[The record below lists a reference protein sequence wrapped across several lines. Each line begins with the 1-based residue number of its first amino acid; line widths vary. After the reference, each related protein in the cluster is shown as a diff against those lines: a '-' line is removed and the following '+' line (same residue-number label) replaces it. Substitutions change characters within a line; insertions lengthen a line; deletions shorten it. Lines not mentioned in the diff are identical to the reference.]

1 MPIQAAQLQAYL
13 DDLVAGRR
21 AACAGH
27 VDALLAQGTAPREL
41 YVDLFQ
47 ASLYEVGRRWEVG
60 EVSVATEHVAT
71 AITEE
76 LLGRVFP
83 HVLRRAPVGHRAV
96 VSCAADEFHQIGGRI
111 VADTLEGMG
120 WDVDFVG
127 AGSSVGELVACV
139 ERAPV
144 DLVAV
149 SVSVD
154 THLARMAET
163 VRAVRAVHPVVPI
176 AVGGRA
182 LGHDGSR
189 LVDALGLPGVH
200 HVASLDALESLLMLE
215 AFRP

>member
-1 MPIQAAQLQAYL
+1 MPLDDQRFQAYL
-13 DDLVAGRR
+13 VDLIAGRR
-21 AACAGH
+21 DACIRH
-27 VDALLAQGTAPREL
+27 VDALLAQGITPRAL

-47 ASLYEVGRRWEVG
+47 ASLYEIGRRWEVG

-83 HVLRRAPVGHRAV
+83 HVARRAPVGHRAV

-111 VADTLEGMG
+111 VADTLEAMG

-127 AGSSVGELVACV
+127 AGASIDDLVEGV
-139 ERAPV
+139 KRAPA

-163 VRAVRAVHPVVPI
+163 LRAVRATDTRVPI

-182 LGHDGSR
+182 LGRDGAR
-189 LVDALGLPGVH
+189 HLAALGLPGVH
-200 HVASLDALESLLMLE
+200 HVPTLEALESLVTLE

>member
-1 MPIQAAQLQAYL
+1 MAIQTAQLQAYL
-13 DDLVAGRR
+13 DDLLAGRR
-21 AACAGH
+21 AACIGH
-27 VDALLAQGTAPREL
+27 VDTLLALGTTPREL
-41 YVDLFQ
+41 YIDLFQ
-47 ASLYEVGRRWEVG
+47 ASLYEVGRRWEIG

-83 HVLRRAPVGHRAV
+83 HVLRRTPVGHRAV

-111 VADTLEGMG
+111 VADTLEGLG

-127 AGSSVGELVACV
+127 AGASIEDLLSCV
-139 ERAPV
+139 KRAPV

-154 THLARMAET
+154 SHLPRLGET
-163 VRAVRAVHPVVPI
+163 VRAVRAAHPKVPI

-182 LGHDGSR
+182 LGQQGSQ
-189 LVDALGLPGVH
+189 LVNALGLPGVH
-200 HVASLDALESLLMLE
+200 HVASLEALESLLMLE
-215 AFRP
+215 AFGS

>member
-1 MPIQAAQLQAYL
+1 MPIDAPTFQAYL

-21 AACAGH
+21 SACVAH
-27 VDALLAQGTAPREL
+27 VDALIAQGTAPRDL
-41 YVDLFQ
+41 HVDLFQ
-47 ASLYEVGRRWEVG
+47 ASLYEIGRRWEIG

-83 HVLRRAPVGHRAV
+83 HIARRAPVGHRAV

-127 AGSSVGELVACV
+127 AGASVAELVDCV
-139 ERAPV
+139 KQVPA

-154 THLARMAET
+154 AHLTRMAET
-163 VRAVRAVHPVVPI
+163 VRAVREADPRVPI

-182 LGHDGSR
+182 LGHDGAPR
-189 LVDALGLPGVH
+189 VAALGLPGVH
-200 HVASLDALESLLMLE
+200 HVPTLEALEALLTLE

>member
-1 MPIQAAQLQAYL
+1 MSIDTPRLHAYL

-21 AACAGH
+21 AACLEH

-41 YVDLFQ
+41 YVGLFQ
-47 ASLYEVGRRWEVG
+47 ASLYEIGRRWETG

-83 HVLRRAPVGHRAV
+83 HVARRAPVGHRAV

-127 AGSSVGELVACV
+127 AGASVIELVNCV
-139 ERAPV
+139 KQAPA

-154 THLARMAET
+154 AHLPRMAET
-163 VRAVRAVHPVVPI
+163 VRAVRAADPRVPI

-182 LGHDGSR
+182 LARDGA
-189 LVDALGLPGVH
+189 LQVDALGLPGVH
-200 HVASLDALESLLMLE
+200 HVPTLEALEALLTLE

>member
-1 MPIQAAQLQAYL
+1 MLIDAHHLKDYL
-13 DDLVAGRR
+13 GDLVAGRR
-21 AACAGH
+21 AACAAH
-27 VDALLAQGTAPREL
+27 VDTLLAQGATPREL

-47 ASLYEVGRRWEVG
+47 ASLYEIGRRWQIG

-76 LLGRVFP
+76 LLGQVFP
-83 HVLRRAPVGHRAV
+83 HVARRPPIGHRAV

-127 AGSSVGELVACV
+127 AGASIDSLVACV
-139 ERAPV
+139 RRAPA
-144 DLVAV
+144 DLVAI

-154 THLARMAET
+154 FHLALMEAT
-163 VRAVRAVHPVVPI
+163 VRAVRAADPRVPI
-176 AVGGRA
+176 AVGGLA
-182 LGHDGSR
+182 LSGDGPQR
-189 LVDALGLPGVH
+189 IAALGLPGVH
-200 HVASLDALESLLMLE
+200 HVPTLEALEALLTLE

>member
-1 MPIQAAQLQAYL
+1 MPIDASQLHAYL

-21 AACAGH
+21 PACAAR
-27 VDALLAQGTAPREL
+27 VDALLAQGVSPREI

-47 ASLYEVGRRWEVG
+47 SSLYEIGRRWETG
-60 EVSVATEHVAT
+60 EVSVATEHLAT

-83 HVLRRAPVGHRAV
+83 HVARRPSRGRRAV

-127 AGSSVGELVACV
+127 AGASTEELVDSIL
-139 ERAPV
+139 RAPA
-144 DLVAV
+144 DLVAI

-154 THLARMAET
+154 FHLRRMEDT
-163 VRAVRAVHPVVPI
+163 VRAVRMADSQVPI

-182 LGHDGSR
+182 LAHGGAAR
-189 LVDALGLPGVH
+189 LAALGLEGIH
-200 HVASLDALESLLMLE
+200 HVPTLEALEALLTLE
-215 AFRP
+215 EFRP

>member
-1 MPIQAAQLQAYL
+1 MPLDERRYQAYL
-13 DDLVAGRR
+13 ADLVAGRR
-21 AACAGH
+21 DACIHH
-27 VDALLAQGTAPREL
+27 VDALLSQGVTARAL
-41 YVDLFQ
+41 YVELFQ
-47 ASLYEVGRRWEVG
+47 ASLYEVGHRWETG

-83 HVLRRAPVGHRAV
+83 HVARRAPVGHRAV

-111 VADTLEGMG
+111 VADTLEAMG

-127 AGSSVGELVACV
+127 AGASIDELVDGV
-139 ERAPV
+139 RQAPA

-154 THLARMAET
+154 AHLPRLAET
-163 VRAVRAVHPVVPI
+163 VCAVRAADPRVPI

-182 LGHDGSR
+182 LAHDGAR
-189 LVDALGLPGVH
+189 RVAALGLPGVH
-200 HVASLDALESLLMLE
+200 HVPTLEALEALLTLE

>member
-1 MPIQAAQLQAYL
+1 MPLDDQRFQAYL
-13 DDLVAGRR
+13 VDLIEGRR
-21 AACAGH
+21 GACIHH
-27 VDALLAQGTAPREL
+27 VDALLAQGITPRAL

-47 ASLYEVGRRWEVG
+47 TSLYEIGRRWEVG

-83 HVLRRAPVGHRAV
+83 HVARRAPVGHRAV

-127 AGSSVGELVACV
+127 AGASVAELVECV
-139 ERAPV
+139 RRSPA

-163 VRAVRAVHPVVPI
+163 VRAVRATDTRVPI

-182 LGHDGSR
+182 LGHDGAHH
-189 LVDALGLPGVH
+189 LATLGLPGVH
-200 HVASLDALESLLMLE
+200 HVPTLEALEALVALE
-215 AFRP
+215 NFRA

>member
-1 MPIQAAQLQAYL
+1 MLIDDQRFHAYL
-13 DDLVAGRR
+13 ADLVAGRR
-21 AACAGH
+21 EACIHH
-27 VDALLAQGTAPREL
+27 VDALLAQGATAREL

-47 ASLYEVGRRWEVG
+47 ASLYEVGHRWETG

-83 HVLRRAPVGHRAV
+83 QVARRAPVGHRAV

-127 AGSSVGELVACV
+127 AGASMAELVDCV
-139 ERAPV
+139 MRAPA

-154 THLARMAET
+154 AHLARMAQT
-163 VRAVRAVHPVVPI
+163 VRAVRAADPRVPI

-182 LGHDGSR
+182 LGHDGAAR
-189 LVDALGLPGVH
+189 LASLGLPGVH
-200 HVASLDALESLLMLE
+200 HVPTLEALEALLTLE

>member
-1 MPIQAAQLQAYL
+1 MPIDAPRLNAYL

-21 AACAGH
+21 SACVAH
-27 VDALLAQGTAPREL
+27 VDTLLAQGVVPRDL
-41 YVDLFQ
+41 YVELFQ
-47 ASLYEVGRRWEVG
+47 ASLYEIGRRWEIG

-71 AITEE
+71 SITEE

-83 HVLRRAPVGHRAV
+83 HVARHQRLGHRAV
-96 VSCAADEFHQIGGRI
+96 VSCAADDFHQVGGRI

-127 AGSSVGELVACV
+127 AGASVQELVTCV
-139 ERAPV
+139 LHAPA
-144 DLVAV
+144 DLVAI

-154 THLARMAET
+154 CHLARMEDT
-163 VRAVRAVHPVVPI
+163 VRAVRAADPRVPI

-182 LGHDGSR
+182 LTRDGPQR
-189 LVDALGLPGVH
+189 IAALGLPGVH
-200 HVASLDALESLLMLE
+200 HVPTLEALEALVTLE

>member
-1 MPIQAAQLQAYL
+1 MPINAPRLQTYL
-13 DDLVAGRR
+13 NDLVAGQR
-21 AACAGH
+21 AACIDH
-27 VDALLAQGTAPREL
+27 VDALLAQGTTPREL

-47 ASLYEVGRRWEVG
+47 ASLYEIGRRWEIG

-83 HVLRRAPVGHRAV
+83 HVARRPPMGHRAV

-127 AGSSVGELVACV
+127 AGASVDDLVTCV
-139 ERAPV
+139 QLAPA
-144 DLVAV
+144 DLVAI

-154 THLARMAET
+154 LHLLRMEET
-163 VRAVRAVHPVVPI
+163 VRAVRAADPRVPI

-182 LGHDGSR
+182 LGNDGPQR
-189 LVDALGLPGVH
+189 IAALGLPGVH
-200 HVASLDALESLLMLE
+200 HVPTLEALEALVTLE

>member
-1 MPIQAAQLQAYL
+1 MPIDAPTFQAYL

-21 AACAGH
+21 LACVAH
-27 VDALLAQGTAPREL
+27 VDALIAQGNAPRDL
-41 YVDLFQ
+41 HIDLFQ
-47 ASLYEVGRRWEVG
+47 ASLYEIGRRWEIG

-83 HVLRRAPVGHRAV
+83 HIARRAPVGHRAV

-127 AGSSVGELVACV
+127 AGTSVAELVGCV
-139 ERAPV
+139 QRAQA

-163 VRAVRAVHPVVPI
+163 VRAVRATDTRVPI

-182 LGHDGSR
+182 LGHDGAHH
-189 LVDALGLPGVH
+189 LAALGLPGIH
-200 HVASLDALESLLMLE
+200 HVPTLEALEALVALE
-215 AFRP
+215 TFRA

>member
-1 MPIQAAQLQAYL
+1 MPIDATQLNSYL

-21 AACAGH
+21 TACAAR
-27 VDALLAQGTAPREL
+27 VDALLAQGVTPREI

-47 ASLYEVGRRWEVG
+47 HTLYEVGRRWEAG

-83 HVLRRAPVGHRAV
+83 HVARRPSRGRRAV
-96 VSCAADEFHQIGGRI
+96 VSCAANEFHQIGGRI

-127 AGSSVGELVACV
+127 AGASIDELVDSV
-139 ERAPV
+139 RRAPA
-144 DLVAV
+144 DLVAI

-154 THLARMAET
+154 LHLKRMEET
-163 VRAVRAVHPVVPI
+163 VRAVRAADPHVPI

-182 LGHDGSR
+182 LGHRGTPHIE
-189 LVDALGLPGVH
+189 ALGLEGVH
-200 HVASLDALESLLMLE
+200 HVPTLEALEALLTLE
-215 AFRP
+215 DFRP